1 MINKS
6 SNATANAPAMSIK
19 QGITPSSAPLTVTK
33 PGIAP
38 SSAPGGS
45 STQKSGV
52 IPGSTPA
59 RPPGLGDASKLIPT
73 LLDYANEQN
82 VSPSKSTTDKSATGT
97 GSSTGSATS
106 PGLSLLASSAA
117 SQKYIGDRSWD
128 HVVSDILRSSL
139 TSPPNTG
146 SKSTTSAGNIPMAKQ
161 QNNKNEGFMAQF
173 QKYTSS
179 VFNQQLGKEVSKT
192 SPPKS
197 QQQQQQ
203 QSPSSS
209 LQINPQDAHHIVQK
223 LKAAQIQKHSLPQA
237 HQKSATNVQLTS
249 YLNAQ
254 KSAPGN
260 SMSVQNQDA
269 YKRFLE
275 SQGKLQQSF
284 QSGDDI
290 KQKNV
295 PTQRS
300 KPKTIVVYSS
310 SGSANSLHG
319 KPTVTKYTS
328 PNVSNTH
335 MDSVKK
341 PTLVRSISQGSV
353 SSQTGT
359 HIQGQRISPTSANIS
374 GQRVSPMASPGAGS
388 RHSPSKLSG
397 NFPNPHSVS
406 TLTSPS
412 KGEAVA
418 TNLLQSLFGQID
430 QASHSQLQKS
440 PSPSGAINRSTPPQN
455 KTSASPIWSMTSI
468 VQTQQSGTSA
478 PNSNTPPSP
487 YSMPGMPKPVPGYQ
501 SIKLSNF
508 KESGVNVGMQSPH
521 SPTMKS
527 LLQHPLPQGE
537 YNSMWRFSLC
547 KNRNLSKVQLNLS
560 YDLSRSHKT
569 CGH

>member
-6 SNATANAPAMSIK
+6 SNATANTPAMSTK

-33 PGIAP
+33 QGVAP

-45 STQKSGV
+45 LTQKSGV
-52 IPGSTPA
+52 IPGSTPV

-139 TSPPNTG
+139 SSPP
-146 SKSTTSAGNIPMAKQ
+146 KSTTSASNIPMAKQ
-161 QNNKNEGFMAQF
+161 QDNKNDGFMAQY

-192 SPPKS
+192 SPPKN
-197 QQQQQQ
+197 QQ

-209 LQINPQDAHHIVQK
+209 LQINPQDAHHMVQK
-223 LKAAQIQKHSLPQA
+223 LKAAQIQKHSPPQV
-237 HQKSATNVQLTS
+237 HQKSATNAQLTS

-254 KSAPGN
+254 KSVPGN
-260 SMSVQNQDA
+260 SMSVLNQEA
-269 YKRFLE
+269 YKQFLE

-284 QSGDDI
+284 QSGGDI

-300 KPKTIVVYSS
+300 KPKTIVVYSN
-310 SGSANSLHG
+310 SGSANSLHV

-341 PTLVRSISQGSV
+341 PILVRSISQGSV

-359 HIQGQRISPTSANIS
+359 HIQAQRISPTSAHIS
-374 GQRVSPMASPGAGS
+374 GQRVSPMASPGAGP

-397 NFPNPHSVS
+397 NFHNPHSVS

-412 KGEAVA
+412 KGEAAA

-430 QASHSQLQKS
+430 QASNSQLQKS

-537 YNSMWRFSLC
+537 YNSMWRLVCVRLGTYQKYS
-547 KNRNLSKVQLNLS
+547 
-560 YDLSRSHKT
+560 
-569 CGH
+569 

>member
-6 SNATANAPAMSIK
+6 SNATANTPAMSTK

-33 PGIAP
+33 QGVAP

-45 STQKSGV
+45 LTQKSGV

-128 HVVSDILRSSL
+128 HVVSDILRASL
-139 TSPPNTG
+139 SSPP
-146 SKSTTSAGNIPMAKQ
+146 KSTTSASNIPMAKQ
-161 QNNKNEGFMAQF
+161 QDNKNDAFMAQY

-197 QQQQQQ
+197 QQQ
-203 QSPSSS
+203 SPSSS
-209 LQINPQDAHHIVQK
+209 LQINPQDAHHMVQK
-223 LKAAQIQKHSLPQA
+223 LKAAQIQKHSPPQA

-254 KSAPGN
+254 KSVPGN
-260 SMSVQNQDA
+260 SMSVLNQDA
-269 YKRFLE
+269 YKQFLE

-284 QSGDDI
+284 QSGGDI

-300 KPKTIVVYSS
+300 KPKTIVVYSN
-310 SGSANSLHG
+310 SGSANSLHV

-341 PTLVRSISQGSV
+341 PILVRSISQGSV

-359 HIQGQRISPTSANIS
+359 HIQAQRISPTSAHIS
-374 GQRVSPMASPGAGS
+374 GQRVSPMASPGAGP

-397 NFPNPHSVS
+397 NFHNPHSVS

-412 KGEAVA
+412 KGEAAA

-527 LLQHPLPQGE
+527 LLQHPLSQGE
-537 YNSMWRFSLC
+537 YNSMWRLVCVRLGTYQKYS
-547 KNRNLSKVQLNLS
+547 
-560 YDLSRSHKT
+560 
-569 CGH
+569 

>member
-6 SNATANAPAMSIK
+6 SNATANTPTMSTK

-33 PGIAP
+33 QGVAP

-45 STQKSGV
+45 LTLKSGV
-52 IPGSTPA
+52 IPGSTPV

-139 TSPPNTG
+139 SSPP
-146 SKSTTSAGNIPMAKQ
+146 KSTTSASNIPMAKQ
-161 QNNKNEGFMAQF
+161 QDNKNDGFMAQY

-179 VFNQQLGKEVSKT
+179 VFNQQLGKEVSKI

-197 QQQQQQ
+197 QQQ
-203 QSPSSS
+203 SPSSG
-209 LQINPQDAHHIVQK
+209 LQINPQDAHHMVQK
-223 LKAAQIQKHSLPQA
+223 LKAAQIQKHSPPQA

-254 KSAPGN
+254 KSVPGN
-260 SMSVQNQDA
+260 SMSVLNQDA
-269 YKRFLE
+269 YKQFLE

-284 QSGDDI
+284 QSGGDI

-300 KPKTIVVYSS
+300 KPKTIVVYSN
-310 SGSANSLHG
+310 SGSANSLHV

-341 PTLVRSISQGSV
+341 PILVRSVSQGSV

-359 HIQGQRISPTSANIS
+359 HIQAQRISPTSAHIS
-374 GQRVSPMASPGAGS
+374 GQRVSPMASPGAGP

-397 NFPNPHSVS
+397 NFHNPHSVS

-412 KGEAVA
+412 KGEAAA

-537 YNSMWRFSLC
+537 YNSMWRLVCVRLGTYQKYS
-547 KNRNLSKVQLNLS
+547 
-560 YDLSRSHKT
+560 
-569 CGH
+569 

>member
-6 SNATANAPAMSIK
+6 SNATANTPAMSTK

-33 PGIAP
+33 QGVAP

-45 STQKSGV
+45 LTQKSGV

-128 HVVSDILRSSL
+128 HVVSDILRASL
-139 TSPPNTG
+139 SSPP
-146 SKSTTSAGNIPMAKQ
+146 KSTTSASNIPMAKQ
-161 QNNKNEGFMAQF
+161 QDNKNDAFMAQY

-197 QQQQQQ
+197 QQQ
-203 QSPSSS
+203 SPSSS
-209 LQINPQDAHHIVQK
+209 LQINPQDAHHMVQK
-223 LKAAQIQKHSLPQA
+223 LKAAQIQKHSPPQA
-237 HQKSATNVQLTS
+237 HQKSATNAQLTS

-254 KSAPGN
+254 KSVPGN
-260 SMSVQNQDA
+260 SMSVLNQDA
-269 YKRFLE
+269 YKQFLE

-284 QSGDDI
+284 QSGGDI

-300 KPKTIVVYSS
+300 KPKTIVVYSN
-310 SGSANSLHG
+310 SGSANSLHV

-341 PTLVRSISQGSV
+341 PILVRSISQGSV

-359 HIQGQRISPTSANIS
+359 HIQAQRISPTSAHIS
-374 GQRVSPMASPGAGS
+374 GQRVSPMASPSAGP

-397 NFPNPHSVS
+397 NFHNPHSVS

-412 KGEAVA
+412 KGEAAA

-527 LLQHPLPQGE
+527 LLQHPLSQGE
-537 YNSMWRFSLC
+537 YNSMWRLVCVRLGTYQKYS
-547 KNRNLSKVQLNLS
+547 
-560 YDLSRSHKT
+560 
-569 CGH
+569 

>member
-6 SNATANAPAMSIK
+6 SNATANTPAMSTK

-33 PGIAP
+33 QGVAP

-45 STQKSGV
+45 LTQKSGI

-82 VSPSKSTTDKSATGT
+82 VSPSKSTTGT

-139 TSPPNTG
+139 SSPP
-146 SKSTTSAGNIPMAKQ
+146 KSTTSASNIPMAKQ
-161 QNNKNEGFMAQF
+161 QDNKNDGFMAQY

-197 QQQQQQ
+197 QQQ
-203 QSPSSS
+203 SPSSS
-209 LQINPQDAHHIVQK
+209 LQINPQDAHHMVQK
-223 LKAAQIQKHSLPQA
+223 FKAAQIQKHSPPQA
-237 HQKSATNVQLTS
+237 HQKSATNAQLTS

-254 KSAPGN
+254 KSVPGN
-260 SMSVQNQDA
+260 SMSVLNQDA
-269 YKRFLE
+269 YKQFLE

-284 QSGDDI
+284 QSGGDI

-300 KPKTIVVYSS
+300 KPKTIVVYSN
-310 SGSANSLHG
+310 SGSANSLHV

-328 PNVSNTH
+328 PNISNAH

-341 PTLVRSISQGSV
+341 PILVRSISQGSV

-359 HIQGQRISPTSANIS
+359 HIQAQRISPTSAHIS
-374 GQRVSPMASPGAGS
+374 GQRVSPMASPGAGP

-397 NFPNPHSVS
+397 NFHNPHSVS

-412 KGEAVA
+412 KGEAAA

-455 KTSASPIWSMTSI
+455 KTSVSPIWSMTSI

-508 KESGVNVGMQSPH
+508 KESGVNVGIQSPH

-537 YNSMWRFSLC
+537 YNSMWGLVCVRLGTYQMYS
-547 KNRNLSKVQLNLS
+547 
-560 YDLSRSHKT
+560 
-569 CGH
+569 

>member
-6 SNATANAPAMSIK
+6 SNATANTPAMSTK

-33 PGIAP
+33 QGVAP

-45 STQKSGV
+45 LTQKSGI

-139 TSPPNTG
+139 SSPP
-146 SKSTTSAGNIPMAKQ
+146 KSTTSASNIPMAKQ
-161 QNNKNEGFMAQF
+161 QDNKNDGFMAQY

-197 QQQQQQ
+197 QQQ
-203 QSPSSS
+203 SPSSS
-209 LQINPQDAHHIVQK
+209 LQINPQDAHHMVQK
-223 LKAAQIQKHSLPQA
+223 FKAAQIQKHSPPQA
-237 HQKSATNVQLTS
+237 HQKSATNAQLTS

-254 KSAPGN
+254 KSVPGN
-260 SMSVQNQDA
+260 SMSVLNQDA
-269 YKRFLE
+269 YKQFLE

-284 QSGDDI
+284 QSGGDI

-300 KPKTIVVYSS
+300 KPKTIVVYSN
-310 SGSANSLHG
+310 SGSANSLHV

-328 PNVSNTH
+328 PNISNAH

-341 PTLVRSISQGSV
+341 PILVRSISQGSV

-359 HIQGQRISPTSANIS
+359 HIQAQRISPTSAHIS
-374 GQRVSPMASPGAGS
+374 GQRVSPMASPGAGP

-397 NFPNPHSVS
+397 NFHNPHSVS

-412 KGEAVA
+412 KGEAAA

-455 KTSASPIWSMTSI
+455 KTSVSPIWSMTSI

-508 KESGVNVGMQSPH
+508 KESGVNVGIQSPH

-537 YNSMWRFSLC
+537 YNSMWGLVCVRLGTYQMYS
-547 KNRNLSKVQLNLS
+547 
-560 YDLSRSHKT
+560 
-569 CGH
+569 

>member
-6 SNATANAPAMSIK
+6 SNATANTPAMSTK

-33 PGIAP
+33 QGVAP

-45 STQKSGV
+45 LTQKSGV

-128 HVVSDILRSSL
+128 HVVSDILRASL
-139 TSPPNTG
+139 SSPP
-146 SKSTTSAGNIPMAKQ
+146 KSTTSASNIPMAKQ
-161 QNNKNEGFMAQF
+161 QDNKNDAFMAQY

-197 QQQQQQ
+197 QQQ
-203 QSPSSS
+203 SPSSS
-209 LQINPQDAHHIVQK
+209 LQINPQDAHHMVQK
-223 LKAAQIQKHSLPQA
+223 LKAAQIQKHSPPQA
-237 HQKSATNVQLTS
+237 HQKSATNAQLTS

-254 KSAPGN
+254 KSVPGN
-260 SMSVQNQDA
+260 SMSVLNQDA
-269 YKRFLE
+269 YKQFLE

-284 QSGDDI
+284 QSGGDI

-300 KPKTIVVYSS
+300 KPKTIVVYSN
-310 SGSANSLHG
+310 SGSANSLHV

-341 PTLVRSISQGSV
+341 PILVRSISQGSV

-359 HIQGQRISPTSANIS
+359 HIQAQRISPTSAHIS
-374 GQRVSPMASPGAGS
+374 GQRVSPMASPGAGP

-397 NFPNPHSVS
+397 NFHNPHSVS

-412 KGEAVA
+412 KGEAAA

-527 LLQHPLPQGE
+527 LLQHPLSQGE
-537 YNSMWRFSLC
+537 YNSMWRLVCVRLGTYQKYS
-547 KNRNLSKVQLNLS
+547 
-560 YDLSRSHKT
+560 
-569 CGH
+569 

>member
-6 SNATANAPAMSIK
+6 SNATANTPAMSTK

-33 PGIAP
+33 QGVAP

-45 STQKSGV
+45 LTQKSGI

-139 TSPPNTG
+139 SSPP
-146 SKSTTSAGNIPMAKQ
+146 KSTTSASNIPMTKQ
-161 QNNKNEGFMAQF
+161 QDNKNDGFMAQY

-197 QQQQQQ
+197 QQQ
-203 QSPSSS
+203 SPSSS
-209 LQINPQDAHHIVQK
+209 LQINPQDAHHMVQK
-223 LKAAQIQKHSLPQA
+223 FKAAQIQKHSPPQA
-237 HQKSATNVQLTS
+237 HQKSATNAQLTS

-254 KSAPGN
+254 KSVPGN
-260 SMSVQNQDA
+260 SMSVLNQDA
-269 YKRFLE
+269 YKQFLE

-284 QSGDDI
+284 QSGGDI

-300 KPKTIVVYSS
+300 KPKTIVVYSN
-310 SGSANSLHG
+310 SGSANSLHV

-328 PNVSNTH
+328 PNISNAH

-341 PTLVRSISQGSV
+341 PILVRSISQGSV

-359 HIQGQRISPTSANIS
+359 HIQAQRISPTSAHIS
-374 GQRVSPMASPGAGS
+374 GQRVSPMASPGAGP

-397 NFPNPHSVS
+397 NFHNPHSVS

-412 KGEAVA
+412 KGEAAA

-455 KTSASPIWSMTSI
+455 KTSVSPIWSMTSI

-508 KESGVNVGMQSPH
+508 KESGVNVGIQSPH

-537 YNSMWRFSLC
+537 YNSMWGLVCVRLGTYQMYS
-547 KNRNLSKVQLNLS
+547 
-560 YDLSRSHKT
+560 
-569 CGH
+569 

>member
-6 SNATANAPAMSIK
+6 SNATANTPAMSTK

-33 PGIAP
+33 QGVAP

-45 STQKSGV
+45 LTQKSGI

-139 TSPPNTG
+139 SSPP
-146 SKSTTSAGNIPMAKQ
+146 KSTTSASNIPMAKQ
-161 QNNKNEGFMAQF
+161 QDNKNDGFMAQY

-197 QQQQQQ
+197 QQQ
-203 QSPSSS
+203 SPSSS
-209 LQINPQDAHHIVQK
+209 LQINPQDAHHMVQK
-223 LKAAQIQKHSLPQA
+223 FKAAQIQKHSPPQA
-237 HQKSATNVQLTS
+237 HQKSATNAQLTS

-254 KSAPGN
+254 KSVPGN
-260 SMSVQNQDA
+260 SMSVLNQDA
-269 YKRFLE
+269 YKQFLE

-284 QSGDDI
+284 QSGGDI

-300 KPKTIVVYSS
+300 KPKTIVVYSN
-310 SGSANSLHG
+310 SGSANSLHV

-328 PNVSNTH
+328 PNISNAH

-341 PTLVRSISQGSV
+341 PILVRSISQGSV

-359 HIQGQRISPTSANIS
+359 HIQAQRISPTSAHIS
-374 GQRVSPMASPGAGS
+374 GQRVSPMASPGAGP

-397 NFPNPHSVS
+397 NFHNPHSVS

-412 KGEAVA
+412 KGEAAA

-455 KTSASPIWSMTSI
+455 KTSVSPIWSMTSI

-508 KESGVNVGMQSPH
+508 KESGV
-521 SPTMKS
+521 TMWGLVCVRLGTYQMYS
-527 LLQHPLPQGE
+527 
-537 YNSMWRFSLC
+537 
-547 KNRNLSKVQLNLS
+547 
-560 YDLSRSHKT
+560 
-569 CGH
+569 

>member
-1 MINKS
+1 V
-6 SNATANAPAMSIK
+6 TK
-19 QGITPSSAPLTVTK
+19 QGV
-33 PGIAP
+33 AP

-45 STQKSGV
+45 LTQKSGV

-128 HVVSDILRSSL
+128 HVVSDILRASL
-139 TSPPNTG
+139 SSPP
-146 SKSTTSAGNIPMAKQ
+146 KSTTSASNIPMAKQ
-161 QNNKNEGFMAQF
+161 QDNKNDAFMAQY

-197 QQQQQQ
+197 QQQ
-203 QSPSSS
+203 SPSSS
-209 LQINPQDAHHIVQK
+209 LQINPQDAHHMVQK
-223 LKAAQIQKHSLPQA
+223 LKAAQIQKHSPPQA

-254 KSAPGN
+254 KSVPGN
-260 SMSVQNQDA
+260 SMSVLNQDA
-269 YKRFLE
+269 YKQFLE

-284 QSGDDI
+284 QSGGDI

-300 KPKTIVVYSS
+300 KPKTIVVYSN
-310 SGSANSLHG
+310 SGSANSLHV

-341 PTLVRSISQGSV
+341 PILVRSISQGSV

-359 HIQGQRISPTSANIS
+359 HIQAQRISPTSAHIS
-374 GQRVSPMASPGAGS
+374 GQRVSPMASPSAGP

-397 NFPNPHSVS
+397 NFHNPHSVS

-412 KGEAVA
+412 KGEAAA

-527 LLQHPLPQGE
+527 LLQHPLSQGE
-537 YNSMWRFSLC
+537 YNSMWRLVCVRLGTYQKYS
-547 KNRNLSKVQLNLS
+547 
-560 YDLSRSHKT
+560 
-569 CGH
+569 

>member
-6 SNATANAPAMSIK
+6 SNATANTPAMSTK

-33 PGIAP
+33 QGVAP
-38 SSAPGGS
+38 SSTPGGS
-45 STQKSGV
+45 LTQKSGI

-139 TSPPNTG
+139 SSPP
-146 SKSTTSAGNIPMAKQ
+146 KSTTSASNIPMTKQ
-161 QNNKNEGFMAQF
+161 QDNKNDGFMAQY

-197 QQQQQQ
+197 QQQ
-203 QSPSSS
+203 SPSSS
-209 LQINPQDAHHIVQK
+209 LQINPQDAHHMVQK
-223 LKAAQIQKHSLPQA
+223 FKAAQIQKHSPPQA
-237 HQKSATNVQLTS
+237 HQKSATNAQLTS

-254 KSAPGN
+254 KSVPGN
-260 SMSVQNQDA
+260 SMSVLNQDA
-269 YKRFLE
+269 YKQFLE

-284 QSGDDI
+284 QSGGDI

-300 KPKTIVVYSS
+300 KPKTIVVYSN
-310 SGSANSLHG
+310 SGSANSLHV

-328 PNVSNTH
+328 PNISNAH

-341 PTLVRSISQGSV
+341 PILVRSISQGSV

-359 HIQGQRISPTSANIS
+359 HIQAQRISPTSAHIS
-374 GQRVSPMASPGAGS
+374 GQRVSPMASPGAGP

-397 NFPNPHSVS
+397 NFHNPHSVS

-412 KGEAVA
+412 KGEAAA

-455 KTSASPIWSMTSI
+455 KTSVSPIWSMTSI

-508 KESGVNVGMQSPH
+508 KESGVNVGIQSPH

-537 YNSMWRFSLC
+537 YNSMWGLVCVRLGTYQMYS
-547 KNRNLSKVQLNLS
+547 
-560 YDLSRSHKT
+560 
-569 CGH
+569 